1 MSIHVLLVDDSTDT
15 PSVLQQRL
23 EHFQPLAVTVACSW
37 QAARVRLVVDAF
49 DVIVL
54 RDCVRDAS
62 AADMLDA
69 LRGLPHAP
77 VVVSTP
83 SRDLTTALRLRR
95 AGADDCV
102 MRNGTGWTSELR
114 VAIERLTASARRLG
128 RTVERSGGVHDYA
141 DVLAALLLRPQAAVT
156 AAG

>member
-1 MSIHVLLVDDSTDT
+1 MSIHVLLVDDSPDAAHG
-15 PSVLQQRL
+15 LRERL
-23 EHFQPLAVTVACSW
+23 GHFQPLAVTVASSW

-54 RDCVRDAS
+54 RDRVRDAS
-62 AADMLDA
+62 AGEMLDA

-83 SRDLTTALRLRR
+83 SRDLPTALHLRR

-102 MRNGTGWTSELR
+102 MRNGAAWTTELR
-114 VAIERLTASARRLG
+114 AAIERLTAVARRLG

-141 DVLAALLLRPQAAVT
+141 DVLAALLLRPQAT
-156 AAG
+156 AAAS

>member
-1 MSIHVLLVDDSTDT
+1 MSIHVLLVDDSPEATHG
-15 PSVLQQRL
+15 LRERL
-23 EHFQPLAVTVACSW
+23 GHFQPLAVTVASSW

-54 RDCVRDAS
+54 RDRVRDAS
-62 AADMLDA
+62 ATEMLDA

-77 VVVSTP
+77 VVVTTP

-95 AGADDCV
+95 TGADDCV

-114 VAIERLTASARRLG
+114 AAIERLTAAARRLG
-128 RTVERSGGVHDYA
+128 KSVERSGGVHDYA
-141 DVLAALLLRPQAAVT
+141 DVLAALLLRPQAAAT
-156 AAG
+156 AAS

>member
-1 MSIHVLLVDDSTDT
+1 MSIHVLLVDDSSDT
-15 PSVLQQRL
+15 VRALRQRL
-23 EHFQPLAVTVACSW
+23 GHQQPLVVTVASSW

-54 RDCVRDAS
+54 RDRVRDA
-62 AADMLDA
+62 AADEMLAA

-102 MRNGTGWTSELR
+102 MRNGTAWTSELR
-114 VAIERLTASARRLG
+114 GAIERLTAAARRLG
-128 RTVERSGGVHDYA
+128 TSVERSGGVHDYA
-141 DVLAALLLRPQAAVT
+141 DVLAALLLRPQAAAT
-156 AAG
+156 AAS

>member
-1 MSIHVLLVDDSTDT
+1 MPIHVLLVDDSPDT
-15 PSVLQQRL
+15 VHALRERL
-23 EHFQPLAVTVACSW
+23 DHCQPLAVTVASSW

-54 RDCVRDAS
+54 RERVRDAS
-62 AADMLDA
+62 ADEMLTA

-77 VVVSTP
+77 VVVATP
-83 SRDLTTALRLRR
+83 AREVATALRLRR

-114 VAIERLTASARRLG
+114 GAIERLTASARRLG
-128 RTVERSGGVHDYA
+128 TTVERSGGVHDYA
-141 DVLAALLLRPQAAVT
+141 DVLAALLLRPQAV
-156 AAG
+156 AAAAS